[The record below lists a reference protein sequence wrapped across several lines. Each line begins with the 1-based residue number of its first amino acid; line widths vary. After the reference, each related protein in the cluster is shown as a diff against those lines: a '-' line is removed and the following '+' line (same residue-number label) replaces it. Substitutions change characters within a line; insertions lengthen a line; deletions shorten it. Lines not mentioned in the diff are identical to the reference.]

1 MAIDAKV
8 NFLSQVEHSLADS
21 LTVTDM
27 AKLMSKISDVLQH
40 FNMAVIP
47 TNDIIQNDDMLH
59 SFVTSMQIQGRS
71 PNTIARYAYIIGRF
85 TKHASTQTRQI
96 NVYHIRNWIASE
108 KERGISDSTLEGSRQ
123 VLSAY
128 FGWLYR
134 ETLIE
139 RNPMANVGV
148 IKVPKKQKK
157 TYSNIDIEKLKRG
170 CKTLRDRAIVYFL
183 HATGCRI
190 SEMINLDRN
199 MINPDALECVVHG
212 KGGKDRVVY
221 IDAVTA
227 EVLKEYLR
235 SRNDILAPLFIGKRK
250 ERLQPGGVRVM
261 LNKLGISVG
270 VEHVHPH
277 KFRRTKATEM
287 VRRGMPIQEVA
298 AILGHEKLDTTMEYI
313 VMNKADTKYNY
324 EKYA

>member
-8 NFLSQVEHSLADS
+8 NFLSQVEHALSEKV
-21 LTVTDM
+21 TVSDM
-27 AKLMSKISDVLQH
+27 TRLMSTISDVLQCFH
-40 FNMAVIP
+40 MDVIQ
-47 TNDIIQNDDMLH
+47 NVEIVLNDDMLR

-71 PNTIARYAYIIGRF
+71 RKTIARYSYIIGRF
-85 TKHASTQTRQI
+85 MKHANTQTRQI

-108 KERGISDSTLEGSRQ
+108 KERGIADSTLEGCRQ

-134 ETLIE
+134 ESLIE

-148 IKVPKKQKK
+148 IKVAKKQKK
-157 TYSNIDIEKLKRG
+157 TYSNVDIEKLKRG

-183 HATGCRI
+183 QATGCRI
-190 SEMINLDRN
+190 SEMTGLDRN
-199 MINPDALECVVHG
+199 MVNLESLECVVNG

-235 SRNDILAPLFIGKRK
+235 SRDDILAPLFIGKRG

-261 LNKLGISVG
+261 LTKLGLLTG

>member
-8 NFLSQVEHSLADS
+8 NFLSQVEHALSEKV
-21 LTVTDM
+21 TVSDM
-27 AKLMSKISDVLQH
+27 ARLMSTISDVLQC
-40 FNMAVIP
+40 FRMESVQNFEIA
-47 TNDIIQNDDMLH
+47 QNDDILRC
-59 SFVTSMQIQGRS
+59 FVTTMQIQGRS
-71 PNTIARYAYIIGRF
+71 QKTVNRYSYIIGRF
-85 TKHASTQTRQI
+85 MRYTNVLTRQI

-108 KERGISDSTLEGSRQ
+108 KERGIADSTLEGCRQ

-134 ETLIE
+134 ENLIE

-157 TYSNIDIEKLKRG
+157 TYSSIDIEKLKRG

-183 HATGCRI
+183 QATGCRI
-190 SEMINLDRN
+190 SEMTSLDRN
-199 MINPDALECVVHG
+199 MIDLEALECTVNG

-221 IDAVTA
+221 IDSVTA
-227 EVLKEYLR
+227 EVLKEYLK
-235 SRNDILAPLFIGKRK
+235 SRNDILSPLFIGKRG

-261 LNKLGISVG
+261 LSKLGISVG

-298 AILGHEKLDTTMEYI
+298 AILGHEKLDTTMEY
-313 VMNKADTKYNY
+313 VVLNKTDTKYNY